1 MCQFIM
7 GSDCL
12 ELEGVANE
20 ASKVLKVP
28 NLENNVFK
36 YLYSLKTSK
45 NNCSKGFSNIVQKQ
59 TFKNVCPITVLMRS
73 YYLCL

>member
-1 MCQFIM
+1 MCQFLM

-45 NNCSKGFSNIVQKQ
+45 NNCFKGLVRKS
-59 TFKNVCPITVLMRS
+59 
-73 YYLCL
+73 